1 MNLLFKELN
10 SNLDNL
16 DDVLVN
22 KLKSQTEENFDLSNL
37 ELNQLPRLTN
47 PEFVTVVYIKSRRI
61 RKDLDDVKSQY
72 YSIITNQNKSPN
84 RNSRQK
90 ISF

>member
-10 SNLDNL
+10 SKLDNL
-16 DDVLVN
+16 DELLTI
-22 KLKSQTEENFDLSNL
+22 KLRGSPEEDFDISNL
-37 ELNQLPRLTN
+37 ELNQLPKIETD
-47 PEFVTVVYIKSRRI
+47 EFITATYVKSRRI
-61 RKDLDDVKSQY
+61 RQNLEMTKAEY
-72 YSIITNQNKSPN
+72 TSIISNQRTSPN